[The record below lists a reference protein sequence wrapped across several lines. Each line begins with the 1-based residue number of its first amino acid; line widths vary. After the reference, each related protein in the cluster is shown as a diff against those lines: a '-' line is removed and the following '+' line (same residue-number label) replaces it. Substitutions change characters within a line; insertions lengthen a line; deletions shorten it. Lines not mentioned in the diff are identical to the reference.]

1 MLQSIW
7 MQCILCVGIR
17 KTARNIQ
24 RRSFEILYQSVS
36 LKAVR
41 NRAWRKNCSAQEA
54 FRHCLKRKKNL
65 EMDAFYYKGDRY
77 KDLKECCKQYGI
89 NVQSVHSYRFRNK
102 DSDYDEA
109 IDYIRKIT
117 KQRQFIWEDGS
128 VYESINSLC
137 RMKSISVSSVRD
149 KARKKGMSL
158 QEAAKYY
165 IERNSY
171 EIFSLY
177 ILNNFCAVFD
187 MRIPL
192 IIASRILSCT
202 LSRVHCI
209 VLS

>member
-1 MLQSIW
+1 
-7 MQCILCVGIR
+7 MQCILCIGIR

-54 FRHCLKRKKNL
+54 FRHCLIRKKNL

-102 DSDYDEA
+102 NSDYDEA

-149 KARKKGMSL
+149 KARKKVMSL

-171 EIFSLY
+171 
-177 ILNNFCAVFD
+177 D
-187 MRIPL
+187 
-192 IIASRILSCT
+192 
-202 LSRVHCI
+202 
-209 VLS
+209 

>member
-1 MLQSIW
+1 

-65 EMDAFYYKGDRY
+65 EMDTFYYKGDRY

-128 VYESINSLC
+128 VYESINSFC

-171 EIFSLY
+171 
-177 ILNNFCAVFD
+177 D
-187 MRIPL
+187 
-192 IIASRILSCT
+192 
-202 LSRVHCI
+202 
-209 VLS
+209 

>member
-65 EMDAFYYKGDRY
+65 EMDVFYYKGDRY

-128 VYESINSLC
+128 VYESINSFC

-171 EIFSLY
+171 
-177 ILNNFCAVFD
+177 D
-187 MRIPL
+187 
-192 IIASRILSCT
+192 
-202 LSRVHCI
+202 
-209 VLS
+209 

>member
-128 VYESINSLC
+128 VYESINSFC

-149 KARKKGMSL
+149 KVRKKGMSL

-165 IERNSY
+165 IERNISKN
-171 EIFSLY
+171 IDLK
-177 ILNNFCAVFD
+177 A
-187 MRIPL
+187 
-192 IIASRILSCT
+192 
-202 LSRVHCI
+202 
-209 VLS
+209 

>member
-1 MLQSIW
+1 
-7 MQCILCVGIR
+7 MQKR
-17 KTARNIQ
+17 KT
-24 RRSFEILYQSVS
+24 
-36 LKAVR
+36 
-41 NRAWRKNCSAQEA
+41 
-54 FRHCLKRKKNL
+54 
-65 EMDAFYYKGDRY
+65 
-77 KDLKECCKQYGI
+77 
-89 NVQSVHSYRFRNK
+89 RNK

-171 EIFSLY
+171 
-177 ILNNFCAVFD
+177 D
-187 MRIPL
+187 
-192 IIASRILSCT
+192 
-202 LSRVHCI
+202 
-209 VLS
+209 

>member
-1 MLQSIW
+1 

-41 NRAWRKNCSAQEA
+41 NRA
-54 FRHCLKRKKNL
+54 
-65 EMDAFYYKGDRY
+65 
-77 KDLKECCKQYGI
+77 ECCEKYNI

-128 VYESINSLC
+128 VYESINSFC

-171 EIFSLY
+171 
-177 ILNNFCAVFD
+177 D
-187 MRIPL
+187 
-192 IIASRILSCT
+192 
-202 LSRVHCI
+202 
-209 VLS
+209 

>member
-1 MLQSIW
+1 

-54 FRHCLKRKKNL
+54 FRHCLRRKQSQ
-65 EMDAFYYKGDRY
+65 ETDVFYYRGDEY
-77 KDLKECCKQYGI
+77 KNLKECCEKYNI

-117 KQRQFIWEDGS
+117 ENRQFIWEDGS
-128 VYESINSLC
+128 VYESINSFC

-171 EIFSLY
+171 
-177 ILNNFCAVFD
+177 D
-187 MRIPL
+187 
-192 IIASRILSCT
+192 
-202 LSRVHCI
+202 
-209 VLS
+209 

>member
-1 MLQSIW
+1 
-7 MQCILCVGIR
+7 
-17 KTARNIQ
+17 
-24 RRSFEILYQSVS
+24 
-36 LKAVR
+36 
-41 NRAWRKNCSAQEA
+41 
-54 FRHCLKRKKNL
+54 
-65 EMDAFYYKGDRY
+65 MDAVYYKGDRY

-158 QEAAKYY
+158 QEAAKGWHLVCTDGFPLGWGKVTNGTLKNKYLPGW
-165 IERNSY
+165 RNQS
-171 EIFSLY
+171 
-177 ILNNFCAVFD
+177 A
-187 MRIPL
+187 
-192 IIASRILSCT
+192 
-202 LSRVHCI
+202 
-209 VLS
+209 